1 MLFKEMLGLIKNKT
15 AAQWIP
21 DFMLVWIELMYRN
34 SKEPV
39 IKTSTFSSMINVIT
53 QYKDLE
59 SANNA
64 FPLTFIIYA
73 ILKDQD
79 ET

>member
-1 MLFKEMLGLIKNKT
+1 MLFKEMLGLIKKKT

-39 IKTSTFSSMINVIT
+39 IEMTFSSMINVIT

-73 ILKDQD
+73 ILKNQD